1 MDAEQGVPPEERS
14 LFVSHQLFQRPHRR
28 WNPLTGEWVL
38 VSPHRLQRPWQGK
51 VESPPAEDLPEY
63 DPQCYLCPGNARAGG
78 HRNPVYK
85 DIFVFDNDFPALLP
99 EEQPTSYSNGLLR
112 AESEGGVCRVVC
124 FTPRHDV
131 TLSRMSQQAI
141 RLVID
146 TWAEE
151 TRRLSARQGIGY
163 VQIFEN
169 RGQLMGCSN
178 PHPHCQIWATTSVPV
193 EPEKEDATQRA
204 WYEQT
209 GTHLL
214 ASYLTT
220 EMQERERIVCENKHW
235 VALVPF
241 WAKWPF
247 ETLLIPHSTAS
258 TLTELT
264 DPERDALADILKR
277 LTTRYDNLFQ
287 ISFPYTMGF
296 HQAPCDGRPTAHW
309 RLHVHFYPPLLRSA
323 TVQKFM
329 VGFEM
334 LGTPQRDLT
343 PEAAA
348 ERLREQSEVHY
359 RERTLEESVS

>member
-1 MDAEQGVPPEERS
+1 VQADGKVPQEEQS
-14 LFVSHQLFQRPHRR
+14 LFGSHKLFQRPHRR

-51 VESPPAEDLPEY
+51 IESPSAEDLPVY
-63 DPQCYLCPGNARAGG
+63 DPTCYLCPGNARAGG
-78 HRNPVYK
+78 YSNPPYK
-85 DIFVFDNDFPALLP
+85 DVFVFDNDFPALLP
-99 EEQPTSYSNGLLR
+99 DEQPTCYTNGLLR
-112 AESEGGVCRVVC
+112 AESESGICRVVC

-131 TLSRMSQQAI
+131 TLSRMSHEAI
-141 RLVID
+141 RLVVD
-146 TWAEE
+146 TWVAE
-151 TRRLSARQGIGY
+151 TRRLSACQEIGY

-178 PHPHCQIWATTSVPV
+178 PHPHCQIWATSSVPV
-193 EPEKEDATQRA
+193 EPEKEDSMQRA

-209 GTHLL
+209 GTQLL
-214 ASYLTT
+214 SSYLTT
-220 EMQERERIVCENKHW
+220 EVQAGERIVCQNERW

-247 ETLLIPHSTAS
+247 ETLLIPYSPAS

-264 DPERDALADILKR
+264 DAERDALADILKR

-296 HQAPCDGRPTAHW
+296 HQAPCDGRATAHW

-348 ERLREQSEVHY
+348 ERLRAQSERHY
-359 RERTLEESVS
+359 REQAFKEPMS

>member
-1 MDAEQGVPPEERS
+1 
-14 LFVSHQLFQRPHRR
+14 
-28 WNPLTGEWVL
+28 
-38 VSPHRLQRPWQGK
+38 
-51 VESPPAEDLPEY
+51 
-63 DPQCYLCPGNARAGG
+63 
-78 HRNPVYK
+78 
-85 DIFVFDNDFPALLP
+85 
-99 EEQPTSYSNGLLR
+99 
-112 AESEGGVCRVVC
+112 
-124 FTPRHDV
+124 
-131 TLSRMSQQAI
+131 MSQQAI

-151 TRRLSARQGIGY
+151 TRRLSARQEIGY

-193 EPEKEDATQRA
+193 EPEKEDATQRV

-209 GTHLL
+209 GMHLL
-214 ASYLTT
+214 GNYLTT
-220 EMQERERIVCENKHW
+220 EMQERERIVCENEHW

-247 ETLLIPHSTAS
+247 ETLLIPHSKAS
-258 TLTELT
+258 TLPELM
-264 DPERDALADILKR
+264 DSERDALADILKR

-296 HQAPCDGRPTAHW
+296 HQAPCEGRPTAHW